1 MNIRE
6 IRDAIDALWNDCEN
20 SDQKDQLNQNDID
33 SLISCEKVI
42 VIDEF
47 VDKVKLKNE
56 LTQKRFTLNL
66 VAKECK
72 DVCFVMNI
80 RISLFAPENSSVVL
94 TLVTQNKNVCLLRCN
109 GPHNEPNSTLHTMH
123 HIHKM
128 TTDDLLNKRLSQ
140 PKYRE
145 LADYNDIIGAI
156 ISFSKIC
163 NIPNLHL
170 FLPEELGDM
179 KQVRLE
185 DI

>member
-20 SDQKDQLNQNDID
+20 SNQKDQLNQNDID

-47 VDKVKLKNE
+47 VNKVKLK
-56 LTQKRFTLNL
+56 
-66 VAKECK
+66 
-72 DVCFVMNI
+72 
-80 RISLFAPENSSVVL
+80 VVL

-170 FLPEELGDM
+170 YLPEELGDM

-185 DI
+185 DL